1 MEDNIRELEE
11 EEEARRRVSLV
22 HCSIDI
28 PYCSVAEQP
37 LFWAAPAPA
46 PDDSGPGADSGSGS
60 DLLWSAPAPGKKRR
74 LQAAQAPYTKIFHF
88 QLSKS

>member
-1 MEDNIRELEE
+1 MEDDIQSPAELPYFEGDFWPNVMEDNIRELEE

-37 LFWAAPAPA
+37 LC
-46 PDDSGPGADSGSGS
+46 
-60 DLLWSAPAPGKKRR
+60 
-74 LQAAQAPYTKIFHF
+74 
-88 QLSKS
+88 